1 VLADVMMKAGT
12 LDKDAVDK
20 IPVIDG
26 PVTVPTPD
34 QTEKATKYL
43 ADNWATAV
51 G

>member
-1 VLADVMMKAGT
+1 VRADQMMKAGSI
-12 LDKDAVDK
+12 DKAAVDK

-43 ADNWATAV
+43 ADNWAKAI

>member
-1 VLADVMMKAGT
+1 MRADGMLRAGT
-12 LDKDAVDK
+12 IDKAVIDH

-34 QTEKATKYL
+34 QTEKATTYL
-43 ADNWATAV
+43 TDNWAKAI

>member
-1 VLADVMMKAGT
+1 MLKAGT
-12 LDKDAVDK
+12 IDKAATEK

-43 ADNWATAV
+43 ADNWAKAI

>member
-1 VLADVMMKAGT
+1 MLQAGT
-12 LDKDAVDK
+12 IDKAAVGK

-26 PVTVPTPD
+26 PVTVPSPE

-43 ADNWATAV
+43 AEHWAGAI